1 MNQSPVTMISVND
14 SISAMIEHVD
24 IMIDNAGVYRETR
37 SGLIVVNHD
46 ASPDGYAYAHHDIDN
61 ILQAAAKCIEII
73 GRHNNVY
80 NDTMT

>member
-14 SISAMIEHVD
+14 SISDMIEHVD
-24 IMIDNAGVYRETR
+24 IMIDSADTYCETR
-37 SGLIVVNHD
+37 SGLIVANHGV
-46 ASPDGYAYAHHDIDN
+46 SPSGYAYAHHDIDN

-73 GRHNNVY
+73 DHHNNVY